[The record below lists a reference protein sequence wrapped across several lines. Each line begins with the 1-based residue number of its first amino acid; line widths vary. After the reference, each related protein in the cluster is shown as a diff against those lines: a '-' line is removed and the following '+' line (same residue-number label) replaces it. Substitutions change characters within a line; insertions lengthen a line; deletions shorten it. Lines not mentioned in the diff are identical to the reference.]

1 MSLLRNKCPL
11 LRGARNTSSPLKT
24 GLSALCYFVTSTF
37 KIYIRR
43 IINNN
48 NIYMFS
54 PKRRNNVTRAMIGR
68 KAPSHRGLP
77 CYHTK
82 VTGPIVTVTS
92 RNSYVSGP
100 SPRSSAAAS
109 PQPQPRC
116 MVTVNAHA

>member
-1 MSLLRNKCPL
+1 MSLLRNKCTLLPL
-11 LRGARNTSSPLKT
+11 LSNTSSPLKT
-24 GLSALCYFVTSTF
+24 GLLGLCYFVTSTF

-48 NIYMFS
+48 IYIFS
-54 PKRRNNVTRAMIGR
+54 PKRRINVTRAMIGR
-68 KAPSHRGLP
+68 KAPSYKGLP
-77 CYHTK
+77 CYCTK
-82 VTGPIVTVTS
+82 VSGPIVTVSSGNRYST
-92 RNSYVSGP
+92 GP